1 MFIGL
6 PNIAFATWWP
16 DIILSAS
23 HELSALLF

>member
-23 HELSALLF
+23 YELSA

>member
-23 HELSALLF
+23 HELSA